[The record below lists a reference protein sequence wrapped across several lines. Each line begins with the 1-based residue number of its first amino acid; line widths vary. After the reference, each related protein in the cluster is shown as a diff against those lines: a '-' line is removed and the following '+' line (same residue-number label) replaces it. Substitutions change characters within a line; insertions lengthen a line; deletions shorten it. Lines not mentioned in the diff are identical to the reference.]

1 MRNQSL
7 TGYAIHQR
15 PYRERSHI
23 LHFFSAE
30 CGRVDGVIRQLPPA
44 LYHLVSLN
52 ATGKRELKNFNQID
66 LQGSPFY
73 LQQKSLFAGFYLNEL
88 LLKLLAVEVPM
99 PNTYQAYELAL
110 SQLKNL
116 ILDDPKELQLKLIL
130 RHFEQ
135 VLLNELGYAIDYA
148 YDHRGQPI
156 QADTYYQFVV
166 KQGFMLDLSG
176 KGFLGKELLVLAENE
191 QVNLQNINLFGKLY
205 RQMINDILGNKPLKS
220 RQLWI
225 QHRA

>member
-15 PYRERSHI
+15 PYRERRHI